1 MQRESPLGLHVRQLN
16 NALPEC
22 AGQMQREMQR
32 MQCPLRNLLPQRI
45 SAAVAQDL
53 HLPGDS
59 GRQWQFF
66 AQFGSQSQLRDSI
79 AAASCCS
86 GMPPRL

>member
-1 MQRESPLGLHVRQLN
+1 
-16 NALPEC
+16 
-22 AGQMQREMQR
+22 
-32 MQCPLRNLLPQRI
+32 LLPQWI

-53 HLPGDS
+53 HLPCDS

-66 AQFGSQSQLRDSI
+66 AQLGSQPQLRDSI